1 MPLMKVIDHFAN
13 EPEVHVLELS
23 NGLRIVHQH
32 LDRAV
37 AHCGL
42 MIGSGSRHEKKNEHG
57 LAHFLEHCLFK
68 GTEKRKTYHI
78 LSRLDAVGGELNA
91 FTSKEET
98 WVHASFL
105 SHDYER
111 AIELIADIV
120 FFANFPEKEI
130 EKEKE
135 VIIDE
140 INSYKDSP
148 ADMIFEDFDEVI
160 FGKGALGRS
169 ILGTE
174 QSLDR
179 FGSKELAQFRER
191 ILARKNLIFSSA
203 GNIPIDALVTLVEK
217 HMGAVK
223 LKKQPPQSTHEYAY
237 KPQDRVEIKDIHQVH
252 YVMGTTAYAFEDAR
266 RPALGLLNNLL
277 GGPAMNNRLSMN
289 IRERHGIAYH
299 VDSNYAPFSDCGV
312 FTIYVGSEKKHLEK
326 SKQLIWKELDLLKA
340 KALTPHALQEA
351 KKQIMG
357 QIALSQDSGS
367 AIMFNLAKSLM
378 LFGEIDTLQEVFR
391 RLQLITADELVTVAR
406 EIFDPSIMSS
416 ITYSYD

>member
-1 MPLMKVIDHFAN
+1 MPLMKVIDHFNN
-13 EPEVHVLELS
+13 EPEVHVLELR
-23 NGLRIVHQH
+23 NGIRIVHQH

-37 AHCGL
+37 AHCGV
-42 MIGSGSRHEKKNEHG
+42 MIGSGSRHEKQKEHG
-57 LAHFLEHCLFK
+57 LAHFFEHCLFK
-68 GTEKRKTYHI
+68 GTEKRKTFHI

-105 SHDYER
+105 YNDYER

-120 FFANFPEKEI
+120 FNATFPEKEI

-135 VIIDE
+135 VIVDE

-148 ADMIFEDFDEVI
+148 ADMIFEEFDEII
-160 FGKGALGRS
+160 FGKGPMGRT

-174 QSLDR
+174 ESLDV
-179 FGSKELAQFRER
+179 FGSKQLSDFRHR
-191 ILARKNLIFSSA
+191 ILSKGNLIFSSA
-203 GNIPIDALVTLVEK
+203 GRIPLDELVSMVERHMGHVKLRKASSTEK
-217 HMGAVK
+217 H
-223 LKKQPPQSTHEYAY
+223 QFAY
-237 KPQDRVEIKDIHQVH
+237 KTQHIESIKEIHQVH
-252 YVMGTTAYAFEDAR
+252 YVMGTPAYAFEDER

-326 SKQLIWKELDLLKA
+326 SKQLIWKELDILKD

-357 QIALSQDSGS
+357 QIALSHDSGS

-378 LFGEIDTLQEVFR
+378 LFGQIDTLQEVFR
-391 RLQLITADELVTVAR
+391 RLQLIKSDELVEVAR
-406 EIFDPSIMSS
+406 EIFDPSKMSS
-416 ITYSYD
+416 ITYSYK

>member
-1 MPLMKVIDHFAN
+1 MPTKKVIDHFNN
-13 EPEVHVLELS
+13 EPEVHVLELP

-42 MIGSGSRHEKKNEHG
+42 MIGAGSRNERKNEHG

-68 GTEKRKTYHI
+68 GTEKRKTFHI

-105 SHDYER
+105 YHDYER
-111 AIELIADIV
+111 AIELISDIV
-120 FFANFPEKEI
+120 FHANFPEKEI

-135 VIIDE
+135 VIVDE

-148 ADMIFEDFDEVI
+148 ADMIFEEFDEVI
-160 FGKGALGRS
+160 FGQGAMGRT

-174 QSLDR
+174 QSLER
-179 FGSKELAQFRER
+179 FGSKHLSDFRKR
-191 ILARKNLIFSSA
+191 ILTRGQVIFSSV
-203 GNIPIDALVTLVEK
+203 GNISIDELKALVEK
-217 HMGAVK
+217 YMGDVK
-223 LKKQPPQSTHEYAY
+223 LKKKGDDVQHQFHY
-237 KPQDRVEIKDIHQVH
+237 KPKNIESIKDIHQVH
-252 YVMGTTAYAFEDAR
+252 YVMGTPAYAFEDDR

-326 SKQLIWKELDLLKA
+326 SKQLIWKELDVLKA
-340 KALTPHALQEA
+340 KPLTPHALQEA

-357 QIALSQDSGS
+357 QIALSHDSGS

-378 LFGEIDTLQEVFR
+378 LFGQIDTLREVFR
-391 RLQLITADELVTVAR
+391 RLQLITSDQLVEVAR
-406 EIFDPSIMSS
+406 DVFDESKMSS
-416 ITYSYD
+416 ITYSYQ

>member
-1 MPLMKVIDHFAN
+1 MKVIDHFTN
-13 EPEVHVLELS
+13 EPEVHILELS

-42 MIGSGSRHEKKNEHG
+42 MIGSGSRNEKKNEHG
-57 LAHFLEHCLFK
+57 LAHFLEHCFFK

-105 SHDYER
+105 YNDYER
-111 AIELIADIV
+111 AIELISDIV
-120 FFANFPEKEI
+120 FNATFPEKEI

-135 VIIDE
+135 VIVDE

-148 ADMIFEDFDEVI
+148 ADMIFEEFDEVI
-160 FGKGALGRS
+160 FGSGAMGRT

-174 QSLDR
+174 QSLER
-179 FGSKELAQFRER
+179 FNSKHLSSFRQR
-191 ILARKNLIFSSA
+191 ILAKGNVIFSSA
-203 GNIPIDALVTLVEK
+203 GNIPVAELVGIVEK
-217 HMGAVK
+217 HLGHVK
-223 LKKQPPQSTHEYAY
+223 LVKASPSEKHQFAY
-237 KPQDRVEIKDIHQVH
+237 KAQNLVSIKEIHQVH
-252 YVMGTTAYAFEDAR
+252 YVMGAPAYAFEDNR
-266 RPALGLLNNLL
+266 RPALALLNNLL

-326 SKQLIWKELDLLKA
+326 SKQLIWKELDVLKA

-378 LFGEIDTLQEVFR
+378 LFGHIDTLQEMFR
-391 RLQLITADELVTVAR
+391 RLQLISANELVEVAR
-406 EIFDPSIMSS
+406 DVFDPEKMSS
-416 ITYSYD
+416 ITYSYK